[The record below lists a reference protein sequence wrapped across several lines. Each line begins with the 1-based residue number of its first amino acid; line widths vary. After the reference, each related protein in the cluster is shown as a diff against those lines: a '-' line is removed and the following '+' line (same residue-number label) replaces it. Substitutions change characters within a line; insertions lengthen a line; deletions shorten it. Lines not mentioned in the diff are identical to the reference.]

1 MKSLLLVTAIL
12 VLFVQ
17 VSARNGMWMPQYLDT
32 WNETEMQAM
41 GSKLKASD
49 IYSEEHP
56 SLKDA
61 VVHFGGGCT
70 GEVVSADGLLFTN
83 HHCGYSQIQS
93 LSTLG
98 NNYLKN
104 GFWAE
109 SQENELPCPGLV
121 ISFVR
126 EMREVTGLILSQIPD
141 DISGKD
147 RENRIK
153 ILSDSLEKKYSSGD
167 SIKASIQS
175 FYQGN
180 AYYLNIME
188 VFHDIRLVGTPPES
202 IGNFGGE
209 TDNWIWPRH
218 TGDFS
223 IFRIYASRE
232 NKPAAYSR
240 DNVPYHPRQF
250 FSIRTSGIKEGDFT
264 LVYGFPGTTQYY
276 QFASVLED
284 MISDSYP
291 VKITLR
297 NARLEILRKSM
308 AENDTIR
315 LKYASK
321 FRRLANYYKRWKGEL
336 SGLTEYHAP
345 DTLKLR
351 ELAFEAWAEKNPVS
365 SSRYGGIIPAV
376 SATVANLGKY
386 SLAND
391 YFTEGLRGIELLSLV
406 SPVIKFID
414 QNRLPDPDSAGSS
427 DEQQKVLN
435 AINGFYK
442 NYDVH
447 VDRMNCRE
455 MIQIVI
461 RGLPDEMIPEIL
473 KKADSLYNGNTGN
486 YVSDLFAGSV
496 FLERDKLKEMLHRET
511 GMDSIKNDP
520 AVLLYRSVQNT
531 WENVVR
537 PGYETYRNSMDSLKR
552 IYMKG
557 ILEMHA
563 GEAVFPDANS
573 TLRVSY
579 GKVRSMKPRDGI
591 LYEWYTTTAG
601 ILEKGLT
608 GNEDYT
614 VPAVLRSAISDPDN
628 PYAEKGLQHVCF
640 MADNHT
646 TGGNS
651 GSPVLDGNGNL
662 IGINFDR
669 AWEGV
674 MSDILFQP
682 LKSRNI
688 IVDIRYVL
696 FIMKKV
702 GKADRLIKEL
712 RLVP

>member
-153 ILSDSLEKKYSSGD
+153 ILSDSLEKKFSSGD

-291 VKITLR
+291 VKIALR

-406 SPVIKFID
+406 SPVIKFIGK
-414 QNRLPDPDSAGSS
+414 NRLPDPDSAGSS

-628 PYAEKGLQHVCF
+628 LYAEKGLQHVCF